1 VSRTNISILLA
12 TALLGVLLWIII
24 SMVWDLSR
32 APAIPLP
39 LPVVPEIVELDS
51 SLPRIGSTAELRV
64 WLSTN
69 GHAAD
74 ILISGYCDW
83 LGARGFAQLAVLHEQ
98 CSDQS
103 PGNYSTLD
111 YSNQDY
117 STQDD
122 ASLLVYAAS
131 GDLGALHELAER
143 SLTDDPLAA
152 LDWYDQAI
160 VNGSIFAM
168 QRVAD
173 LLATLGDPELAVF
186 TSDSAWR
193 AALDELNNAAAA
205 PLERALAWSIA
216 AVTVGGYGIL
226 DQAHAERIGAL
237 SSKLDIAA
245 VQRACG
251 LAQEYVLST
260 AAARRARG
268 GAVFAMEPPTM
279 ALSVAQPDAV
289 LNCDVHI
296 SPLVALTECEQQDFY
311 TADLRRNTLW
321 LCRETE

>member
-1 VSRTNISILLA
+1 MSRTNISILLA
-12 TALLGVLLWIII
+12 TALLGVLLWIVI
-24 SMVWDLSR
+24 SMARDLSR
-32 APAIPLP
+32 APDVPLP
-39 LPVVPEIVELDS
+39 LPVEPEVIELDA
-51 SLPRIGSTAELRV
+51 SLPQIGSTEELRA
-64 WLSTN
+64 WLTRN

-74 ILISGYCDW
+74 LLISDYCAW
-83 LGARGFAQLAVLHEQ
+83 LGARGFAELAVLHEQ
-98 CSDQS
+98 CGDQTS
-103 PGNYSTLD
+103 GNYLT
-111 YSNQDY
+111 QDY

-131 GDLGALHELAER
+131 GDLGALHELADR

-173 LLATLGDPELAVF
+173 LLTTLGDPELAAF
-186 TSDSAWR
+186 TSDAAWR
-193 AALDELNNAAAA
+193 AALDELNNATAA

-226 DQAHAERIGAL
+226 DQAHAERISAL
-237 SSKLDIAA
+237 GSKLDIAA

-268 GAVFAMEPPTM
+268 GAVFAMEPPAM

-289 LNCDVHI
+289 LSCDVQI
-296 SPLVALTECEQQDFY
+296 LPLVSLAECAQQDFY
-311 TADLRRNTLW
+311 AADLRRNTLW
-321 LCRETE
+321 LCRKTE

>member
-1 VSRTNISILLA
+1 MSRNNISILLA
-12 TALLGVLLWIII
+12 TALLGVLLWIVI
-24 SMVWDLSR
+24 SMARDLSR
-32 APAIPLP
+32 APDVPLP
-39 LPVVPEIVELDS
+39 LPVEPEVVELDS
-51 SLPRIGSTAELRV
+51 SLPQINSPAELRA
-64 WLSTN
+64 WLTTN
-69 GHAAD
+69 GHTAD
-74 ILISGYCDW
+74 TLIRDYCDW
-83 LGARGFAQLAVLHEQ
+83 LGARGFAELPVLHEQ
-98 CSDQS
+98 CGGQS
-103 PGNYSTLD
+103 SGNYSA
-111 YSNQDY
+111 QDY

-122 ASLLVYAAS
+122 ASLLVYAAG

-173 LLATLGDPELAVF
+173 LLATLGDPELAAF
-186 TSDSAWR
+186 TSDAAWR
-193 AALDELNNAAAA
+193 EALDELNNAAAA

-226 DQAHAERIGAL
+226 DQAHAERIDAL
-237 SSKLDIAA
+237 GSKLDIAA

-251 LAQEYVLST
+251 LAQEYVLT
-260 AAARRARG
+260 AAAARRARG
-268 GAVFAMEPPTM
+268 GAVFAMESPAM

-289 LNCDVHI
+289 SSCDVQI
-296 SPLVALTECEQQDFY
+296 PPLVSLAECEQQDFY

-321 LCRETE
+321 LCRKTE